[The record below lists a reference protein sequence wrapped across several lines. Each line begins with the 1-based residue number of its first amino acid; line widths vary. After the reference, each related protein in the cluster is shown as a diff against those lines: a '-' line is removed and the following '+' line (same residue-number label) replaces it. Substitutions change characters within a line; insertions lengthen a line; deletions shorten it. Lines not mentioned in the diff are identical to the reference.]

1 MIQSSSIPPQTR
13 TIVSVCE
20 SILPSSVGFVKTSE
34 SDVMPLAQHLKN
46 GYLTGRPEAWHR
58 SDERIT
64 RGLAPIVDPN
74 VPLDDWERALAWMEI
89 LLVSGSTDECFAHWT
104 RGWGRDDEVQ
114 RILKQLLERNPAS
127 LQCPVDAA
135 IPVVNTGWPGSDE
148 LLDDLAEFNF
158 ENRQQD
164 MESLTDSACANE
176 NQRMTTCG
184 DSAVAAR
191 EQPFFIY

>member
-1 MIQSSSIPPQTR
+1 MLRCAALFGSWKHSFCSDHSFCVVPEFHFSARQNKCQSGNTASASNQSTLSFASQDLFAPDSMIQSSSKPPQTR

-104 RGWGRDDEVQ
+104 RGWGHDNEVQ
-114 RILKQLLERNPAS
+114 RIMKQLLERNPA
-127 LQCPVDAA
+127 
-135 IPVVNTGWPGSDE
+135 
-148 LLDDLAEFNF
+148 
-158 ENRQQD
+158 
-164 MESLTDSACANE
+164 
-176 NQRMTTCG
+176 
-184 DSAVAAR
+184 
-191 EQPFFIY
+191 